1 MVPKLISTMKTGSIL
16 LLILIMLQGC
26 SSVKPWVKPYQRENF
41 TDPVMSL
48 SRDPVSDRYR
58 QHVLEVREGARGA
71 GATQG
76 GGCGCN

>member
-1 MVPKLISTMKTGSIL
+1 MVPKLVSTMKTGSIL